1 MIASSPKTFLITGVS
16 SGLGRAFAHGA
27 LAAGHRVIGTVRRGS
42 DADAFAALEPGR
54 AHPLVLDVTDYAAIP
69 GAISVAEQ
77 KAGAVGVLVN
87 NAGYGHEGVLEESSI
102 DDLQRQFA
110 ANVFG
115 PVAMIKAV
123 LPGMRERRAGHIVN
137 VTSMGGF
144 ITMPGIS
151 FYCGS
156 KFALEGISEALGK
169 EVAGFGIRVTA
180 LAPGQF
186 RTDWAGRSMDRTP
199 RSIPDYDVVMDPL
212 RAARQ
217 AKSGNQ
223 PGDPAKAAQALL
235 ALVDAENPP
244 TRLFL
249 GADALGLVDQKL
261 DAMKGERDR
270 WDATAHGNDGS
281 KEWSRCTPASSVLL
295 KQPGNDAAMAPFNST
310 GPGSPA
316 FRGGPAILLPPPS
329 A

>member
-1 MIASSPKTFLITGVS
+1 MITASGKTFLITGVS
-16 SGLGRAFAHGA
+16 TGLGRAFAAAA
-27 LAAGHRVIGTVRRGS
+27 LGAGHRVIGTVRNAD
-42 DADAFAALEPGR
+42 DAARFAAQAPDR
-54 AHPLVLDVTDYAAIP
+54 ACPLTLDVTDYAAIP
-69 GAISVAEQ
+69 AAI
-77 KAGAVGVLVN
+77 AGAQASSGPVDVLVN

-123 LPGMRERRAGHIVN
+123 LPGMRARRRGHIVN

-169 EVAGFGIRVTA
+169 EVAAFGIRVTA

-199 RSIPDYDVVMDPL
+199 RSISDYDAVMNPL
-212 RAARQ
+212 RDARR
-217 AKSGNQ
+217 AKSGKQ
-223 PGDPAKAAQALL
+223 SGDPDKAAAALL
-235 ALVDAENPP
+235 AIVESGEPP
-244 TRLFL
+244 ARLFL
-249 GADALGLVDQKL
+249 GEDALGLVEQKL
-261 DAMKGERDR
+261 GQMSAEMLAWE
-270 WDATAHGNDGS
+270 S
-281 KEWSRCTPASSVLL
+281 LSRSTSF
-295 KQPGNDAAMAPFNST
+295 AA
-310 GPGSPA
+310 
-316 FRGGPAILLPPPS
+316 
-329 A
+329 

>member
-1 MIASSPKTFLITGVS
+1 MASTPKTFLITGVS
-16 SGLGRAFAHGA
+16 SGLGRAFAIGA
-27 LAAGHRVIGTVRRGS
+27 LGAGHRVIGTVRREA
-42 DADAFAALEPGR
+42 DAEAFAALAPDR
-54 AHPLVLDVTDYAAIP
+54 AHPVVLDVTDFEAIP
-69 GAISVAEQ
+69 AAVTEAERR
-77 KAGAVGVLVN
+77 AGPIDVLVN
-87 NAGYGHEGVLEESSI
+87 NAGYGHEGVLEESSL

-123 LPGMRERRAGHIVN
+123 LPGMRERRRGHIVN

-169 EVAGFGIRVTA
+169 EVASFGIRVTA

-199 RSIPDYDVVMDPL
+199 RRIADYDAIMDPI
-212 RAARQ
+212 RAVRQ

-235 ALVDAENPP
+235 LLVDAENPP
-244 TRLFL
+244 VRLFL
-249 GADALGLVDQKL
+249 GEDALWLVEQKL
-261 DAMKGERDR
+261 DGMRAEI
-270 WDATAHGNDGS
+270 TAWEGL
-281 KEWSRCTPASSVLL
+281 SR
-295 KQPGNDAAMAPFNST
+295 ST
-310 GPGSPA
+310 SFA
-316 FRGGPAILLPPPS
+316 
-329 A
+329 

>member
-1 MIASSPKTFLITGVS
+1 MTYSKTFLITGVS
-16 SGLGRAFAHGA
+16 SGLGRAFAAGA
-27 LAAGHRVIGTVRRGS
+27 LAAGHRVIGTVRRS
-42 DADAFAALEPGR
+42 EDAQTFGTLER
-54 AHPLVLDVTDYAAIP
+54 AHPLLLDVTDYAGIP
-69 GAISVAEQ
+69 EAVRTAERE
-77 KAGAVGVLVN
+77 AGPVDVLVN
-87 NAGYGHEGVLEESSI
+87 NAGYGHEGVLEESSM

-123 LPGMRERRAGHIVN
+123 LPGMRERRRGHIIN

-156 KFALEGISEALGK
+156 KFALEGISESLGK
-169 EVAGFGIRVTA
+169 EVASFGIRVTA

-186 RTDWAGRSMDRTP
+186 RTDWAGRSLDRTP
-199 RSIPDYDVVMDPL
+199 RSISDYDAVMDPI

-223 PGDPAKAAQALL
+223 PGDPDKAAQALL
-235 ALVDAENPP
+235 QLVEAESPP

-249 GADALGLVDQKL
+249 GDDALGLVAQKL
-261 DAMKGERDR
+261 EQIKVEMGTWK
-270 WDATAHGNDGS
+270 TL
-281 KEWSRCTPASSVLL
+281 SR
-295 KQPGNDAAMAPFNST
+295 ST
-310 GPGSPA
+310 GFA
-316 FRGGPAILLPPPS
+316 A
-329 A
+329 

>member
-1 MIASSPKTFLITGVS
+1 MATITPKTFLITGVS
-16 SGLGRAFAHGA
+16 SGLGRAFAEGA
-27 LAAGHRVIGTVRRGS
+27 LAVGHRVIGTVRRED
-42 DADAFAALEPGR
+42 DADAFATLAAGR
-54 AHPLVLDVTDYAAIP
+54 AYPLILNVTDFAAVP
-69 GAISVAEQ
+69 NAVAEAERQ
-77 KAGAVGVLVN
+77 AGPVEVLVN
-87 NAGYGHEGVLEESSI
+87 NAGYGHEGALEESSM

-110 ANVFG
+110 ANVYG
-115 PVAMIKAV
+115 PVAMMKAV
-123 LPGMRERRAGHIVN
+123 LPGMRERRSGKIIN

-169 EVAGFGIRVTA
+169 EVADFGIGVTA

-199 RSIPDYDVVMDPL
+199 RSISDYDTVMDPI

-235 ALVDAENPP
+235 AIVDAENPP
-244 TRLFL
+244 VRLFL
-249 GADALGLVDQKL
+249 GEDALGVVNQKL
-261 DAMKGERDR
+261 GAMKAEIAN
-270 WDATAHGNDGS
+270 WDAL
-281 KEWSRCTPASSVLL
+281 SRSTSF
-295 KQPGNDAAMAPFNST
+295 AP
-310 GPGSPA
+310 
-316 FRGGPAILLPPPS
+316 
-329 A
+329 

>member
-1 MIASSPKTFLITGVS
+1 MSTAQSKTFLITGVS
-16 SGLGRAFAHGA
+16 SGLGRAFAEAA
-27 LAAGHRVIGTVRRGS
+27 LDAGHRVIGTVRKAG
-42 DADAFAALEPGR
+42 DADAFAALAPER
-54 AHPLVLDVTDYAAIP
+54 AHPLILDVTDFAAIP
-69 GAISVAEQ
+69 AAVAAAEH
-77 KAGAVGVLVN
+77 AVGPVAVLVN

-110 ANVFG
+110 ANVYG
-115 PVAMIKAV
+115 PVAMMKAV
-123 LPGMRERRAGHIVN
+123 LPGMRARRAGHIVN

-199 RSIPDYDVVMDPL
+199 RSIDDYDAVMDPI

-235 ALVDAENPP
+235 ALVDAETPP
-244 TRLFL
+244 ARLFL
-249 GADALGLVDQKL
+249 GDDALSLVDQKL
-261 DAMKGERDR
+261 DAMRAEI
-270 WDATAHGNDGS
+270 TAWEGL
-281 KEWSRCTPASSVLL
+281 SRSTSFASS
-295 KQPGNDAAMAPFNST
+295 
-310 GPGSPA
+310 
-316 FRGGPAILLPPPS
+316 
-329 A
+329 

>member
-1 MIASSPKTFLITGVS
+1 MDRPLIFLITGVS
-16 SGLGRAFAHGA
+16 SGLGRAFAAGA
-27 LAAGHRVIGTVRRGS
+27 LDAGHHVIGTVRS
-42 DADAFAALEPGR
+42 AADASAFEGSAPGR
-54 AHPLVLDVTDYAAIP
+54 ARALLLDVTDFDAIP
-69 GAISVAEQ
+69 GKVAEAERG
-77 KAGAVGVLVN
+77 AGPIDVLVN

-123 LPGMRERRAGHIVN
+123 LPGMRARRRGRIIN

-169 EVAGFGIRVTA
+169 EVAPFGVHVTA

-199 RSIPDYDVVMDPL
+199 RSIAEYDAVMDPI

-223 PGDPAKAAQALL
+223 PGDPARAAQALL
-235 ALVDAENPP
+235 ALVAAENPP

-249 GADALGLVDQKL
+249 GEDALGVVEQKL
-261 DAMKGERDR
+261 AQMKSEIDA
-270 WDATAHGNDGS
+270 WDS
-281 KEWSRCTPASSVLL
+281 LSR
-295 KQPGNDAAMAPFNST
+295 ST
-310 GPGSPA
+310 SFA
-316 FRGGPAILLPPPS
+316 
-329 A
+329 

>member
-1 MIASSPKTFLITGVS
+1 MSATEPKTFLITGVS
-16 SGLGRAFAHGA
+16 SGLGRAFAKGA
-27 LAAGHRVIGTVRRGS
+27 IDAGHRVIGTVRRTE
-42 DADAFAALEPGR
+42 DAEAFAALAPNL
-54 AHPLVLDVTDYAAIP
+54 AHPIVLDVTMYDAVPSAL
-69 GAISVAEQ
+69 SEAERR
-77 KAGAVGVLVN
+77 AGPIDVLVN

-102 DDLQRQFA
+102 ADLQRQFA

-123 LPGMRERRAGHIVN
+123 LPGMRKRRRGHIIN

-169 EVAGFGIRVTA
+169 EVASFGIRVTA

-199 RSIPDYDVVMDPL
+199 RSIADYDRVMDPI

-235 ALVDAENPP
+235 ALVNAENPP

-249 GADALGLVDQKL
+249 GDDALGLVEQKL
-261 DAMKGERDR
+261 KGMQTEISA
-270 WDATAHGNDGS
+270 WEAL
-281 KEWSRCTPASSVLL
+281 SRST
-295 KQPGNDAAMAPFNST
+295 NFAA
-310 GPGSPA
+310 
-316 FRGGPAILLPPPS
+316 
-329 A
+329 